1 MASSVAHDAS
11 SAPAAA
17 SESLV
22 RDTVPD
28 ISLMR
33 RAFTAMDTNKDGHV
47 SFQEF
52 STYAATE
59 LRLGKPRARSALTQ
73 RQRRIRTDPERDAD
87 AADQPR
93 RRKSKLLKGMS
104 DGGEER
110 ARGAGARRFGLS
122 NASSRASRLAVRRF
136 GLGSGN
142 GSGPSLFSDVPLFLA
157 EEETERLM
165 QPAPPYGFRF
175 GRFRPDELD
184 AKRRNATLPRVRR
197 YGSCAV
203 VGSSGTLVR
212 RSYGAEIDAHDA
224 VWRVNSAPHPRLAV
238 RAGRPLSSHPLPR
251 PLPPHAGAVVNERCA
266 ACSQPQGRLQ
276 GWLQEPPI

>member
-1 MASSVAHDAS
+1 M
-11 SAPAAA
+11 
-17 SESLV
+17 

-165 QPAPPYGFRF
+165 QHAPPYGFRF

-276 GWLQEPPI
+276 GWLQEPPA